1 MRRIISGYLSLVVL
15 FSFIFISCSKDA
27 EIPTAISQSATSNGT
42 ASLDKIAYGS
52 QTVVATDLNQPR
64 GLIFGPDQMLYVSES
79 GTGGCISTV
88 GQCEQVP
95 PPIGPYLGGNNG
107 SITKIN
113 ISQGTSQGQSKI
125 NTNFPSTQTAATS
138 GGDLTSISSVAFY
151 QGNLYALLSGAG
163 CSHGH
168 PEIPNGILQVNNDGS
183 WHQIA
188 DISSFL
194 KANPVA
200 QPEAEDFEPD
210 GDLYSMTVVDNYLYF
225 IESNHG
231 ELDRYNFNTGSI
243 ERVVDISKTQGHI
256 VPTAIAF
263 KDGYFYVGN
272 LTTIPF
278 PIGAAKIMKISRDGQ
293 SLSTYATGFTT
304 VLGLTFDNSGN
315 LYVLETSIGN
325 GQPPF
330 FAPNTGR
337 IMRITNGD
345 VNNVTEVTSGL
356 NFPTAMTLG
365 PDGNLYVSN
374 NGFAS
379 APGTG
384 QVVMVSISS
393 GGCGCNNGQTIAGK

>member
-15 FSFIFISCSKDA
+15 CSIIFAACSKDA
-27 EIPTAISQSATSNGT
+27 EMPTAVSQSGTSNRT
-42 ASLDKIAYGS
+42 ATLNKIAFGD
-52 QTVVATDLNQPR
+52 QTIVATDLNQPR

-79 GTGGCISTV
+79 GTKGCISTV

-95 PPIGPYLGGNNG
+95 PPIGPYLGGHNG
-107 SITKIN
+107 SITKI
-113 ISQGTSQGQSKI
+113 ILSHGESKL
-125 NTNFPSTQTAATS
+125 NTNFPSTQTAPAS
-138 GGDLTSISSVAFY
+138 GGEMTSISDVAFY

-168 PEIPNGILQVNNDGS
+168 PEIPNGILQVNSDGS
-183 WHQIA
+183 WKEIA

-194 KANPVA
+194 KSHPVA
-200 QPEAEDFEPD
+200 NPEAEDFEPD
-210 GDLYSMTVVDNYLYF
+210 GDLYSMIMLDNYLYF

-243 ERVVDISKTQGHI
+243 ERVVDISESQGHI
-256 VPTAIAF
+256 VPTAIAYKEGF
-263 KDGYFYVGN
+263 FYVGN
-272 LTTIPF
+272 LTTVPY
-278 PIGAAKIMKISRDGQ
+278 PVGAAKIMKINRDGQ

-304 VLGLTFDNSGN
+304 ILGLTFDSTGN
-315 LYVLETSIGN
+315 LYVLESSIGN

-330 FAPNTGR
+330 FAPMTGK
-337 IMRITNGD
+337 IMRIANGD

-374 NGFAS
+374 NGFSS

-384 QVVMVSISS
+384 QVVMVNISS
-393 GGCGCNNGQTIAGK
+393 GGTCNGSQQIAGK

>member
-1 MRRIISGYLSLVVL
+1 M
-15 FSFIFISCSKDA
+15 
-27 EIPTAISQSATSNGT
+27 PTAVSQSGT
-42 ASLDKIAYGS
+42 RSGTVTLNKIAYGT
-52 QTVVATDLNQPR
+52 QTIVATDLNQPR

-79 GTGGCISTV
+79 GTKGCISTE

-95 PPIGPYLGGNNG
+95 PPIGPYLGGHNG

-113 ISQGTSQGQSKI
+113 LSQGQSKL
-125 NTNFPSTQTAATS
+125 NTNFPSTQTAPAS
-138 GGDLTSISSVAFY
+138 GGEMTSISSVAFY
-151 QGNLYALLSGAG
+151 QGSLYALLSGAG

-168 PEIPNGILQVNNDGS
+168 PEIPNGILQVNSDGS
-183 WHQIA
+183 WKEIA

-194 KANPVA
+194 KSHPVANP
-200 QPEAEDFEPD
+200 EADDFEPD
-210 GDLYSMTVVDNYLYF
+210 GDLYSMIMLDNYLYF

-243 ERVVDISKTQGHI
+243 ERVVDISESQGHI
-256 VPTAIAF
+256 VPTAIAY
-263 KDGYFYVGN
+263 KDGFFYVGN
-272 LTTIPF
+272 LTTVPY
-278 PIGAAKIMKISRDGQ
+278 PVGAAKILKISQDGQ

-304 VLGLTFDNSGN
+304 ILGLTFDSSGN

-330 FAPNTGR
+330 FAPNTGK
-337 IMRITNGD
+337 IMRIANGD
-345 VNNVTEVTSGL
+345 VNNVSEVTSGL

-384 QVVMVSISS
+384 QVVMVNIST
-393 GGCGCNNGQTIAGK
+393 GGSCNGGQKIAGK

>member
-1 MRRIISGYLSLVVL
+1 MRRNISGYLSLVVL
-15 FSFIFISCSKDA
+15 FSFIFISCSKDP
-27 EIPTAISQSATSNGT
+27 EMPTAVSQSGISKGAV
-42 ASLDKIAYGS
+42 SLNKAAYGD
-52 QTVVATDLNQPR
+52 QTVIATNLNGPR

-79 GTGGCISTV
+79 GTVGCNSTV

-95 PPIGPYLGGNNG
+95 PPVGPYLGGHNG
-107 SITKIN
+107 SITLVN
-113 ISQGTSQGQSKI
+113 MSQGQTKI
-125 NTNFPSTQTAATS
+125 NTNFPSTQTAPAS
-138 GGDLTSISSVAFY
+138 GSNMTSISDVAFY

-168 PEIPNGILQVNNDGS
+168 PEIDNGILQVNSDGS
-183 WHQIA
+183 WNEIA

-200 QPEAEDFEPD
+200 NPEADDFEPD
-210 GDLYSMTVVDNYLYF
+210 GDLYSMVVVDNYLYF

-231 ELDRYNFNTGSI
+231 ELDRYNFNTGNI
-243 ERVVDISKTQGHI
+243 ERVVDISQTQGHI
-256 VPTAIAF
+256 VPTAIVY
-263 KDGYFYVGN
+263 KDGFFYVGN
-272 LTTIPF
+272 LTTVPY
-278 PIGAAKIMKISRDGQ
+278 PVGAAKILKISQDGQ

-304 VLGLTFDNSGN
+304 LLGLTFDASGN
-315 LYVLETSIGN
+315 LYVLESSIGN

-330 FAPNTGR
+330 FFPNTGR
-337 IMRITNGD
+337 IMRIANGD

-374 NGFAS
+374 NGFGS

-384 QVVMVSISS
+384 QVVMVNISTGS
-393 GGCGCNNGQTIAGK
+393 NCGNGQTIAGK

>member
-1 MRRIISGYLSLVVL
+1 MRRIISGYLSLAVL
-15 FSFIFISCSKDA
+15 CSFIFIACSKDA
-27 EIPTAISQSATSNGT
+27 EMPTAVSQSGTSSGT
-42 ASLDKIAYGS
+42 VTLNKIAYGA
-52 QTVVATDLNQPR
+52 QTIVATDLNQPR

-79 GTGGCISTV
+79 GTKGCISTV

-95 PPIGPYLGGNNG
+95 PPIGPYLGGHNG

-113 ISQGTSQGQSKI
+113 LSQGQSKL
-125 NTNFPSTQTAATS
+125 NTNFPSTQTAPAS
-138 GGDLTSISSVAFY
+138 GGEMTSISSVAFY
-151 QGNLYALLSGAG
+151 QGSLYALLSGAG

-168 PEIPNGILQVNNDGS
+168 PEVPNGILQVNSDGS
-183 WHQIA
+183 WKEIA

-194 KANPVA
+194 KSHPVANP
-200 QPEAEDFEPD
+200 EADDFEPD
-210 GDLYSMTVVDNYLYF
+210 GDLYSMIMLDNYLYY

-243 ERVVDISKTQGHI
+243 ERVVDISESQGHI
-256 VPTAIAF
+256 VPTAIAY
-263 KDGYFYVGN
+263 KDGFFYVGN
-272 LTTIPF
+272 LTTVPY
-278 PIGAAKIMKISRDGQ
+278 PVGAAKILKISLDGQ

-304 VLGLTFDNSGN
+304 ILGLTFDSSGN
-315 LYVLETSIGN
+315 LFVLETSIGN

-330 FAPNTGR
+330 FAANTGK
-337 IMRITNGD
+337 IMRIANGD
-345 VNNVTEVTSGL
+345 VNNVSEVTSGL

-384 QVVMVSISS
+384 QVVMVNIST
-393 GGCGCNNGQTIAGK
+393 GGTCNGGQKIAGK